1 MIIRRDKCY
10 FKEVVLLVMCCEK
23 SLQTSFA
30 KELIIPFGP
39 KLSNYLKSA
48 ALLDVSSSENLSVM
62 KPLNG
67 RDPTKN
73 QWSLDNCMIAL
84 LLVRKF

>member
-1 MIIRRDKCY
+1 MAIADGIKMKNIFDFQRCY
-10 FKEVVLLVMCCEK
+10 FIEVVLLVLCCEK

-30 KELIIPFGP
+30 ELITPFGP
-39 KLSNYLKSA
+39 KMSNYLKSA

-67 RDPTKN
+67 RDRTKI
-73 QWSLDNCMIAL
+73 SGA
-84 LLVRKF
+84 

>member
-1 MIIRRDKCY
+1 MR
-10 FKEVVLLVMCCEK
+10 CEK

-30 KELIIPFGP
+30 KELITPFGP
-39 KLSNYLKSA
+39 ELSSYLKSA

-67 RDPTKN
+67 REPTKI
-73 QWSLDNCMIAL
+73 SGA
-84 LLVRKF
+84 